1 MADNVVHTQVRWAK
15 TVTSFFAQSSY
26 IITILQEQ
34 SKVPLVSKTE
44 EVDSEDILKS
54 EVLQAG
60 DQY

>member
-1 MADNVVHTQVRWAK
+1 M
-15 TVTSFFAQSSY
+15 TSFFAQSSY

-34 SKVPLVSKTE
+34 SKAPLVSKTE